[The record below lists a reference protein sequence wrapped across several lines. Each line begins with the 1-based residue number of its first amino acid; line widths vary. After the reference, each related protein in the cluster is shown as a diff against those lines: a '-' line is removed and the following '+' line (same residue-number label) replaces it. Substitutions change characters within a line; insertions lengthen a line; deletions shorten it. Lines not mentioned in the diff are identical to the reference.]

1 MDSNSIVTVVIG
13 EVHHNTLGV
22 IRSLGEAGIAKNNLF
37 LIMIGKDAEKSD
49 FVSKS
54 KYVIRKH
61 VYYCENDAGIKNV
74 LFQLN
79 PHNKYVII
87 CCSDGS
93 AEVVIKSEK
102 ELKGNYY
109 IPNIGCDINLF
120 LNKQQQSEL
129 AKENGFSIPES
140 KVIELNKHNY
150 EWNIFPCIT
159 KPLKSV
165 MGARKADIQIA
176 NNRSE
181 LEKIL
186 SSTESTAV
194 QIQEHIEKDF
204 EYQLIGCSL
213 AHGEKVIIPGYTI
226 IIRQPKNTNTGYLS
240 YNPINSLNVD
250 LDKCKRFLQTIK
262 YEGLFS
268 MEFIRGKDGKDYYL
282 ETNLRND
289 GNAYVV
295 KSAGIN
301 LPFIWAYYK
310 CFEELPKQCVTSFDK
325 KVYFIPDLF
334 DIKPG
339 IKEKGII
346 GWCKQFFAS
355 EAHAVY
361 AINDIIPFLY
371 QGKILVKKVMSK
383 KLRIGK

>member
-1 MDSNSIVTVVIG
+1 M
-13 EVHHNTLGV
+13 
-22 IRSLGEAGIAKNNLF
+22 
-37 LIMIGKDAEKSD
+37 
-49 FVSKS
+49 
-54 KYVIRKH
+54 
-61 VYYCENDAGIKNV
+61 
-74 LFQLN
+74 
-79 PHNKYVII
+79 
-87 CCSDGS
+87 
-93 AEVVIKSEK
+93 
-102 ELKGNYY
+102 
-109 IPNIGCDINLF
+109 
-120 LNKQQQSEL
+120 

-194 QIQEHIEKDF
+194 QIQEYIEKDF

-213 AHGEKVIIPGYTI
+213 SHGEKVIIPGYTI

-240 YNPINSLNVD
+240 YNPINSLNAD

-301 LPFIWAYYK
+301 LPFIWVYYK
-310 CFEELPKQCVTSFDK
+310 YFEELPKQCVTSFDK

-339 IKEKGII
+339 IKEKGMI

-355 EAHAVY
+355 KAHAVY

-371 QGKILVKKVMSK
+371 QGKILVIKLMKK